1 MEIKVKTEQSEE
13 KKATLC
19 LRECALILQHIIM
32 GDLLKGEDE
41 NDITGINNLY
51 EAMY

>member
-1 MEIKVKTEQSEE
+1 MEKSAIAKESEE

-19 LRECALILQHIIM
+19 LRECALILQHILM